1 MTNGNNCG
9 WSASISML
17 WPCSSSG
24 WDYCGTLVILCSKW
38 TTSSVDHL
46 HLEADKPDGAQM
58 EDIQLEHQKMFVNR
72 KQGCMSRTSVG
83 GPSPPLHLVLGRGL
97 MHPWINPQCI
107 NLQIH
112 HNDMMKLDGALKI
125 TSLYEINFST
135 SNLYLILAEFWSPKH
150 GLINQWS
157 IFYSMKNLESSTLS
171 SKDYNLRIEIT

>member
-1 MTNGNNCG
+1 MAKRYYLMTNGNNCG

-72 KQGCMSRTSVG
+72 KQGCMRR
-83 GPSPPLHLVLGRGL
+83 PNGL

-107 NLQIH
+107 DLQIH
-112 HNDMMKLDGALKI
+112 HNDIMNLDGALKI
-125 TSLYEINFST
+125 TSLYEINLLK
-135 SNLYLILAEFWSPKH
+135 SNFYLILA
-150 GLINQWS
+150 
-157 IFYSMKNLESSTLS
+157 
-171 SKDYNLRIEIT
+171 